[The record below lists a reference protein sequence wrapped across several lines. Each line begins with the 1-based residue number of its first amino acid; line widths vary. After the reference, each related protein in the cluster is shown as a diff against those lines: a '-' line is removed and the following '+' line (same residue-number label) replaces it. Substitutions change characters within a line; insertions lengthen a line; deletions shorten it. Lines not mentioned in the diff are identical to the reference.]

1 VQRSTTIYMQL
12 QCKHEP
18 SCEWYFH
25 VGEMTMTLQDVVM
38 QINLS
43 INETSITGL
52 TTFNK
57 YDLCLRLFVGCLPLR
72 DIKRILLG

>member
-1 VQRSTTIYMQL
+1 MQL

-18 SCEWYFH
+18 SCELYFH
-25 VGEMTMTLQDVVM
+25 VGEMTPTLQDVVM

-43 INETSITGL
+43 INETPIIGL

-57 YDLCLRLFVGCLPLR
+57 YDLCLRLLGWVSPLR
-72 DIKRILLG
+72 DINGILLG